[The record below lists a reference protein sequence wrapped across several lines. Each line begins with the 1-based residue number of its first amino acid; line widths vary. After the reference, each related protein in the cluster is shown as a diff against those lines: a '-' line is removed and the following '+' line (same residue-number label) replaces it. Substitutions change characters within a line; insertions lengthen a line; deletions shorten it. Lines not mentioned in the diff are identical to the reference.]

1 MLIKWTVLRVMEV
14 ARSKVKIE
22 IVTLLLCLDLPQ
34 ITRDIERLIWRV
46 GWMMTEMEIQNY

>member
-1 MLIKWTVLRVMEV
+1 MEV